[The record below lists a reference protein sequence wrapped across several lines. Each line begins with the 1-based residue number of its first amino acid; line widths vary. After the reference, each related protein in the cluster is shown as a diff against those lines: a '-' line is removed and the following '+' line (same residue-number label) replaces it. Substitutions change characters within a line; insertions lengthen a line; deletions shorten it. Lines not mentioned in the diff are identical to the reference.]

1 MAYGSGSGGS
11 GSSSTSYT
19 SSNSN
24 SSVGESVSTTDSKA
38 KAISFLPEILQN
50 EKLKNFFD
58 GTVEQAFSKANDVRV
73 TEYIGRKSDVY
84 YRPAKDNYKT
94 ESSKNRT
101 AYQLEP
107 AGIIKDP
114 SNKQIR
120 DSVFYSEIL
129 NYIDSENGKTIN

>member
-24 SSVGESVSTTDSKA
+24 SSVSKSVSTTDKA

-107 AGIIKDP
+107 AGIITVSYTHLTLPTKA
-114 SNKQIR
+114 
-120 DSVFYSEIL
+120 
-129 NYIDSENGKTIN
+129 